1 MAGLAHAAA
10 RTRKGGKR
18 LSFGETVLLGAIAGF
33 TIYIGLPLGRMDR
46 VGPRLRLALAMLSVG
61 ILAFIF
67 MDVGAHGEAIVA
79 STLDAYKR
87 THSGMPHVLGLFALL
102 AAGFTLG
109 VAGIGTFERRLRTAR
124 ARTSAPSIPPIA
136 GGEQAVATDVEA
148 TAFAAQALHAQA
160 TERERLRQVALRTG
174 MTIALAIG
182 LHNFAEGLAIGVSAK
197 SGAIGLATVLVIGFA
212 LHNATEGFGIV
223 GPLGDV
229 KPSWSWLALAGLV
242 GGGPTFLGTIVGY
255 QVHSEALQL
264 AFYALAGG
272 AILYV
277 IGEIWTGVRRL
288 GHRELGL
295 YMLALGFIVGVATD
309 LVVSYGGA

>member
-1 MAGLAHAAA
+1 MP
-10 RTRKGGKR
+10 
-18 LSFGETVLLGAIAGF
+18 FGETVLLGAIAGS

-46 VGPRLRLALAMLSVG
+46 VGPRARLALAMLSVG

-79 STLDAYKR
+79 GALESYKR
-87 THSGMPHVLGLFALL
+87 THTDLPHVLGLFALL
-102 AAGFTLG
+102 AAGFTAG
-109 VAGIGTFERRLRTAR
+109 VAGIGTLERRVRTAR
-124 ARTSAPSIPPIA
+124 APAPPPIA
-136 GGEQAVATDVEA
+136 GGEQAAATTA
-148 TAFAAQALHAQA
+148 TVGGESVPTHTDESRPTHLGGSRDDELRARQA
-160 TERERLRQVALRTG
+160 ALRTG

-223 GPLGDV
+223 GPLGQV

-242 GGGPTFLGTIVGY
+242 AGGPTFLGTIVGY

-264 AFYALAGG
+264 AFYSLAGG

-277 IGEIWTGVRRL
+277 VGEIWTGVRRF

-309 LVVSYGGA
+309 LVVSYGGG